1 MPGIAVVGDAGGI
14 THSRNVG
21 DAACVADD
29 GYARH
34 GVGESH
40 DILGWAILLINTIND
55 SWFYVMLTIPLSAFL
70 FLRPQTGTSIQSG
83 YPEPAWKYYFL
94 AYLYDYKVVTKYYRG
109 NWIKAPLRSMPRLK
123 EDPVK

>member
-1 MPGIAVVGDAGGI
+1 MPGVAVVCDAGGI
-14 THSRNVG
+14 VDVQGVSN
-21 DAACVADD
+21 AARVTDE

-94 AYLYDYKVVTKYYRG
+94 AYLSGGVGYT
-109 NWIKAPLRSMPRLK
+109 RS
-123 EDPVK
+123 V